1 VSRRRVSRRRFV
13 GMLAAGSAAVLAGP
27 AGAAPRPRAKAKAAA
42 PPPTPPPPT
51 PEQKEFD
58 RQRANTLGVL
68 KTIRDFDLPP
78 GGDLP
83 VVFRPLTGPRRGR

>member
-1 VSRRRVSRRRFV
+1 
-13 GMLAAGSAAVLAGP
+13 MLAAGSAAVLAGP
-27 AGAAPRPRAKAKAAA
+27 AVAAPRPRPKAKAAT
-42 PPPTPPPPT
+42 PPPAPPPT
-51 PEQKEFD
+51 PEQKEFE

-83 VVFRPLTGPRRGR
+83 VVFRPLSWPRRGR